1 MTVILASLRS
11 SQCPRAE
18 RVWSMKRRTAGYS
31 KNGGEGPGMR
41 MMSAAVSAAEKTGR
55 VKYSD
60 LTRARRFR

>member
-1 MTVILASLRS
+1 
-11 SQCPRAE
+11 
-18 RVWSMKRRTAGYS
+18 MKRRTAGYS

-60 LTRARRFR
+60 LTRAWRFS